1 MKSQSEDK
9 KFCLKDVG
17 ITYENIRVSGNA
29 RNSFDAAILGKVLQ
43 MGLTDLRCLYNGL
56 GITGAS
62 GLSLDSLQ
70 CVMLWMYLTGRAKY
84 YGLSKSGLVE
94 YTMKK
99 GSKKWDNRSSTILH
113 DEDSYGIETRLAEIL
128 KLEPNQVWIC
138 KYAAETL
145 IRGEKSEKLM
155 FLKRV
160 LMNTRK
166 APPRKDYALIL
177 PYLINTE
184 LRDKHGTRVV
194 FDTKTFLNMLDVIRI
209 CMRHAYKGASPS
221 DYLIAMRGSEAFK
234 EKFKSKIADPVKKF
248 FPVIN
253 LARPDT
259 ESAKVFLDSI
269 RLD

>member
-1 MKSQSEDK
+1 MKSQSD

-29 RNSFDAAILGKVLQ
+29 RNSFDAVILEKVLQ
-43 MGLTDLRCLYNGL
+43 MELTDLRCLYNGL
-56 GITGAS
+56 GITGVS
-62 GLSLDSLQ
+62 GLSIDSLQ

-84 YGLSKSGLVE
+84 YGLSKTGVVE
-94 YTMKK
+94 YTMRK
-99 GSKKWDNRSSTILH
+99 GGRKWEGRSSTILH
-113 DEDSYGIETRLAEIL
+113 DEDSYGIETRLAGVL
-128 KLEPNQVWIC
+128 KLTPDQAWIC

-166 APPRKDYALIL
+166 DPPRKDYALII
-177 PYLINTE
+177 PYLRNTE

-209 CMRHAYKGASPS
+209 CMRHAYRGAAPS
-221 DYLIAMRGSEAFK
+221 DYIIAMKSSEAFK
-234 EKFKSKIADPVKKF
+234 EKFIGKLPDSVKKF
-248 FPVIN
+248 FPIIN

-259 ESAKVFLDSI
+259 ESAKLFLNSI